1 MKSRKGISPVIA
13 TIIIVAVA
21 IAIAI
26 AVAYWV
32 VGIAGIFTRF
42 EKLEISAAWVTAS
55 GSNNVIHLKFNN
67 TGSAPATIT
76 DVFINGVPYNQF
88 SGGSVTLGGDL
99 ANLPLT
105 LDPGEGGTGTLT
117 ASNTVFKSGVTYEIT
132 LHTASGKD
140 YPKAVAVP

>member
-1 MKSRKGISPVIA
+1 MRRNTGISPVIA

-42 EKLEISAAWVTAS
+42 EKLEISAAWYDGDSVLLR
-55 GSNNVIHLKFNN
+55 VRN
-67 TGSAPATIT
+67 TGSADATIT
-76 DVFINGVPYNQF
+76 DIFVNGIPGASHNLSLPYTVVT
-88 SGGSVTLGGDL
+88 GGSVTIDVTGPPTSVTGG
-99 ANLPLT
+99 NWQ
-105 LDPGEGGTGTLT
+105 
-117 ASNTVFKSGVTYEIT
+117 SGVTYEIS

-140 YPKAVAVP
+140 YPKAVAIP